1 MSAII
6 LVDGS
11 SWLYRAFHALPR
23 LTSPDGKPTGAIF
36 GMGNMLQ
43 KLLKDYDPQH
53 IAVIFDPRGKT
64 FRHELYAEYKA
75 NRPPV
80 PPELSAQFEPLC
92 ELIDVLGLPRLQVA
106 GVEADDVIA
115 TLARQAAEDGRE
127 VLVVSGDKDLAQ
139 MVSPQVQLLDT
150 MKGTLYDADG
160 IKEKYAVRPD
170 QIVDWLALM
179 GDSSDN
185 VPGVPGVGAKTA
197 AKWLASYDTLDA
209 IIEHADEIKGKIG
222 EKLRAHL
229 DQLPLSRELVTV
241 KDELEL
247 PTGIDSLTRK
257 SLDSDGFA
265 AFARRFGF
273 NRWVEQVAATGSVSA
288 AKDKAPQQN
297 IEVETVLDEEA
308 LVTLRDALKAAELF
322 AVDTET
328 DSLDPQQAR
337 LVGLSFATADN
348 KAWYLPVAHD
358 YLGAPQQLALDTV
371 RKELAEVLADTSRAK
386 IAQHGKYD
394 MHVLRRHDM
403 PLRGVAWDTMLE
415 SYVLNAT
422 ASRHDMDSLARFY
435 LDRDTISFKDIAGS
449 GRKQLTFNQIDL
461 DKAAEYAG
469 EDAAVTFALHQRI
482 GGELQADDKLLTV
495 YRQIEQPLIEVLAA
509 IEANGVLV
517 DRKLLAQA
525 SAEFA
530 ERMDAM
536 ERRAH
541 EIAGA
546 PFNLNS
552 PAQLKDILFDQLEL
566 PVLRKTPKGA
576 PSTAEDVLQ
585 ELADQHEL
593 PQMILDWRGLAKLR
607 STYTEKLPGNINPH
621 TGRVHTSYHQAVA
634 ATGRLSSSDPNL
646 QNIPI
651 RNDDGR
657 RIRQAFVAP
666 QGQRIVALDY
676 SQIELR
682 LMAHMSDDASM
693 KDAFVSGQDIHSRT
707 ASEVFDIPLNQI
719 ESSHRRAAK
728 AINFGLIYGISAFGL
743 ARNLNISRSE
753 AQSHMERFFNR
764 YPGVAEY
771 MERCKQQAH
780 DTGYVETLYGRR
792 LYLPEIND
800 RNGSRR
806 QAAERVAI
814 NAPLQGTAADII
826 KLAMIDIHQQIEGQH
841 ALRMI
846 MQVHDE
852 LVFEISEDAVE
863 QWLPK
868 LQQRMENV
876 AELSVPLKVEG
887 GVGSNW
893 DQAHG

>member
-1 MSAII
+1 MKPII

-23 LTSPDGKPTGAIF
+23 LTAPDGQPTGAIF

-43 KLLKDYDPQH
+43 KLLKDYAPEH

-64 FRHELYAEYKA
+64 FRHELYQEYKA

-92 ELIDVLGLPRLQVA
+92 ELIDVLGLPRLQIA

-115 TLARQAAEDGRE
+115 TLAAQAVGQGRE

-139 MVSPQVQLLDT
+139 MVSDKVQLLDT
-150 MKGTLYDADG
+150 MKGTLYDPDG
-160 IKEKYAVRPD
+160 IKEKYDVRPD

-179 GDSSDN
+179 GDTSDN

-197 AKWLASYDTLDA
+197 AKWLGNYGTLDA
-209 IIEHADEIKGKIG
+209 IVEHADEIKGKIG

-229 DQLPLSRELVTV
+229 DQLDLSRELVTV
-241 KDELEL
+241 KDSLDL
-247 PTGIDSLTRK
+247 PTGIETLNRTD
-257 SLDSDGFA
+257 LDTQGFA
-265 AFARRFGF
+265 SFARRYGF
-273 NRWVEQVAATGSVSA
+273 NRWLEQVA
-288 AKDKAPQQN
+288 DKVPNNAQSHAEQ
-297 IEVETVLDEEA
+297 IEIQVETVLDDDGLNRLCSA
-308 LVTLRDALKAAELF
+308 LRDAENF

-337 LVGLSFATADN
+337 LVGLSFAVSQD

-358 YLGAPQQLALDTV
+358 YLGAPQQLALDAV
-371 RKELAEVLADTSRAK
+371 QGALAELLADTARPK
-386 IAQHGKYD
+386 ITQHGKYD
-394 MHVLRRHDM
+394 MHILRRHGM
-403 PLRGVAWDTMLE
+403 PLHGIAWDTMLE

-435 LDRDTISFKDIAGS
+435 LERETISFKDIAGS
-449 GRKQLTFNQIDL
+449 GRNQLTFNQIDL

-469 EDAAVTFALHQRI
+469 EDAAITFALHQRI
-482 GGELQADDKLLTV
+482 GGELKADDGLLKV
-495 YRQIEQPLIEVLAA
+495 YTNIEQPLIEVLAA

-517 DRKLLAQA
+517 DRNLLAQA
-525 SAEFA
+525 SSEFA
-530 ERMDAM
+530 ARMDEM
-536 ERRAH
+536 ERKAH
-541 EIAGA
+541 DIAGGS
-546 PFNLNS
+546 FNLNS

-593 PQMILDWRGLAKLR
+593 PQLILDWRGLAKLR
-607 STYTEKLPGNINPH
+607 STYTEKLPGNINPE

-666 QGQRIVALDY
+666 SGTRIVALDY

-693 KDAFVSGQDIHSRT
+693 KDAFVTNQDIHTRT
-707 ASEVFDIPLNQI
+707 ASEVFDIPLDQV

-743 ARNLNISRSE
+743 ARNLSIGRNE
-753 AQSHMERFFNR
+753 AQSHMDRFFSR

-826 KLAMIDIHQQIEGQH
+826 KLAMIDIHAQIAERDDV
-841 ALRMI
+841 RMI

-852 LVFEISEDAVE
+852 LVFEINEDVVD

-868 LQQRMENV
+868 LQQRMENIV
-876 AELSVPLKVEG
+876 ELNVPLKVEG
-887 GVGSNW
+887 GIGTNW
-893 DQAHG
+893 DEAHG

>member
-23 LTSPDGKPTGAIF
+23 LTSPDGQPTGAIL

-43 KLLKDYDPQH
+43 KLLKEYDPEQ

-64 FRHELYAEYKA
+64 FRHELYADYKA

-92 ELIDVLGLPRLQVA
+92 ELIDILGLPRLQIA

-115 TLARQAAEDGRE
+115 TLASQAVELDRE

-139 MVSPQVQLLDT
+139 MVNDKVRMLDT
-150 MKGTLYDADG
+150 MKDALYDSQAIMD
-160 IKEKYAVRPD
+160 KYAVHPE

-185 VPGVPGVGAKTA
+185 VPGIPGVGAKTA
-197 AKWLASYDTLDA
+197 AKWLASYQTLDA
-209 IIEHADEIKGKIG
+209 IVEHADEIKGKIG

-229 DQLPLSRELVTV
+229 EQLPLSRELVTV
-241 KDELEL
+241 KTSLEL
-247 PTGIDSLTRK
+247 PVG
-257 SLDSDGFA
+257 LDDLRRTEFNRDGFA
-265 AFARRFGF
+265 AFARRLGF
-273 NRWVEQVAATGSVSA
+273 NRWLDQVQPQAAEKPA
-288 AKDKAPQQN
+288 AKPSVDLD
-297 IEVETVLDEEA
+297 IVTVLDQGALDRLVEA
-308 LVTLRDALKAAELF
+308 LSQADMF

-337 LVGLSFATADN
+337 LVGLSFALSDD
-348 KAWYLPVAHD
+348 KGWYVPVAHD
-358 YLGAPQQLALDTV
+358 YLGAPAQLTLESVQAALSP
-371 RKELAEVLADTSRAK
+371 LLADAGRAK
-386 IAQHGKYD
+386 ITQHGKYD
-394 MHVLRRHDM
+394 MHILRRHGM
-403 PLRGVAWDTMLE
+403 PLRGIAWDTMLE

-435 LDRDTISFKDIAGS
+435 LDRSTISFKDIAGS

-461 DKAAEYAG
+461 EKAAEYAG
-469 EDAAVTFALHQRI
+469 EDAAITYALHQEI
-482 GGELQADDKLLTV
+482 GGRLQSDQALLEV
-495 YRQIEQPLIEVLAA
+495 YSSIEQPLIEVLAA

-517 DRKLLAQA
+517 DRNLLAKA

-530 ERMDAM
+530 ERMGTM
-536 ERRAH
+536 EQRAH
-541 EIAGA
+541 DIAGA

-552 PAQLKDILFDQLEL
+552 PAQLKDILFDQLGL

-593 PQMILDWRGLAKLR
+593 PQLILDWRGLAKLR
-607 STYTEKLPGNINPH
+607 STYTEKLPGNVNPH

-657 RIRQAFVAP
+657 RIRQAFVAA
-666 QGQRIVALDY
+666 QGKRLLALDY

-693 KDAFVSGQDIHSRT
+693 KDAFVSDQDIHSRT
-707 ASEVFDIPLNQI
+707 ASEVFDIPLDQI
-719 ESSHRRAAK
+719 EGSHRRAAK

-743 ARNLNISRSE
+743 ARNLSISRAE

-764 YPGVAEY
+764 YPGVADY
-771 MERCKQQAH
+771 MERCKQKAH
-780 DTGYVETLYGRR
+780 DTGYVETLYQRR

-826 KLAMIDIHQQIEGQH
+826 KLAMIDIHEQIKERDDI
-841 ALRMI
+841 RMI

-852 LVFEISEDAVE
+852 LVFEIDESAVDT
-863 QWLPK
+863 WLPQ

-876 AELSVPLKVEG
+876 VKLSVPLKVEG
-887 GVGSNW
+887 GVGGNW
-893 DQAHG
+893 DEAHG

>member
-23 LTSPDGKPTGAIF
+23 LTSPDGQPTGAIL

-43 KLLKDYDPQH
+43 KLLKEYDPEQ

-64 FRHELYAEYKA
+64 FRHELYADYKA

-92 ELIDVLGLPRLQVA
+92 ELIDILGLPRLQIA

-115 TLARQAAEDGRE
+115 TLASQAVELDRE

-139 MVSPQVQLLDT
+139 MVNDKVRMLDT
-150 MKGTLYDADG
+150 MKDALYDSQAIMD
-160 IKEKYAVRPD
+160 KYAVHPE

-185 VPGVPGVGAKTA
+185 VPGIPGVGAKTA
-197 AKWLASYDTLDA
+197 AKWLASYQTLDA
-209 IIEHADEIKGKIG
+209 IVEHADEIKGKIG

-229 DQLPLSRELVTV
+229 EQLPLSRELVTV
-241 KDELEL
+241 KTSLEL
-247 PTGIDSLTRK
+247 PVG
-257 SLDSDGFA
+257 LDDLRRTEFNRDGFA
-265 AFARRFGF
+265 AFARRLGF
-273 NRWVEQVAATGSVSA
+273 NRWLDQIQPQAAEKPATKPSV
-288 AKDKAPQQN
+288 DLD
-297 IEVETVLDEEA
+297 IVTVLDQGALDRLVEA
-308 LVTLRDALKAAELF
+308 LSQADMF

-337 LVGLSFATADN
+337 LVGLSFALSDD
-348 KAWYLPVAHD
+348 KGWYVPVAHD
-358 YLGAPQQLALDTV
+358 YLGAPAQLTLESVQAALSP
-371 RKELAEVLADTSRAK
+371 LLADAGRAK
-386 IAQHGKYD
+386 ITQHGKYD
-394 MHVLRRHDM
+394 MHILRRHGM
-403 PLRGVAWDTMLE
+403 PLRGIAWDTMLE

-435 LDRDTISFKDIAGS
+435 LDRSTISFKDIAGS

-461 DKAAEYAG
+461 EKAAEYAG
-469 EDAAVTFALHQRI
+469 EDAAITYALHQEI
-482 GGELQADDKLLTV
+482 GGRLQSDQALLEV
-495 YRQIEQPLIEVLAA
+495 YSSIEQPLIEVLAA

-517 DRKLLAQA
+517 DRNLLAKA

-530 ERMDAM
+530 ERMGTM
-536 ERRAH
+536 EQRAH
-541 EIAGA
+541 DIAGA

-552 PAQLKDILFDQLEL
+552 PAQLKDILFDQLGL

-593 PQMILDWRGLAKLR
+593 PQLILDWRGLAKLR
-607 STYTEKLPGNINPH
+607 STYTEKLPGNVNPH

-657 RIRQAFVAP
+657 RIRQAFVAA
-666 QGQRIVALDY
+666 QGKRLLALDY

-693 KDAFVSGQDIHSRT
+693 KDAFVSDQDIHSRT
-707 ASEVFDIPLNQI
+707 ASEVFDIPLDQI
-719 ESSHRRAAK
+719 EGSHRRAAK

-743 ARNLNISRSE
+743 ARNLSISRAE

-764 YPGVAEY
+764 YPGVADY
-771 MERCKQQAH
+771 MERCKQKAH
-780 DTGYVETLYGRR
+780 DTGYVETLYQRR

-826 KLAMIDIHQQIEGQH
+826 KLAMIDIHEQIKERDDI
-841 ALRMI
+841 RMI

-852 LVFEISEDAVE
+852 LVFEIDESAVDT
-863 QWLPK
+863 WLPQ

-876 AELSVPLKVEG
+876 VKLSVPLKVEG
-887 GVGSNW
+887 GVGGNW
-893 DQAHG
+893 DEAHG

>member
-23 LTSPDGKPTGAIF
+23 LTAPDGQPTGAIL

-43 KLLKDYDPQH
+43 KLLKEYEPEQ
-53 IAVIFDPRGKT
+53 IAVVFDPRGKT
-64 FRHELYAEYKA
+64 FRHELYQDYKA

-92 ELIDVLGLPRLQVA
+92 ELIDILGLPRLQIA

-115 TLARQAAEDGRE
+115 TLACRAVEQARE

-139 MVSPQVQLLDT
+139 MVNDKVRLLDT
-150 MKGTLYDADG
+150 MKDKLYDSAA
-160 IKEKYAVRPD
+160 IMEKYAVHPE

-179 GDSSDN
+179 GDTSDN
-185 VPGVPGVGAKTA
+185 VPGIPGVGAKTA
-197 AKWLASYDTLDA
+197 AKWLASYQTLDG
-209 IIEHADEIKGKIG
+209 IVEHADEIKGKIG
-222 EKLRAHL
+222 DKLRAHL
-229 DQLPLSRELVTV
+229 EQLPLSRELVTV
-241 KDELEL
+241 KTTVELPVGLDELKRQD
-247 PTGIDSLTRK
+247 INH
-257 SLDSDGFA
+257 DGFE

-273 NRWVEQVAATGSVSA
+273 NRWLEKTSAQNA
-288 AKDKAPQQN
+288 AKTESKPSIDLK
-297 IEVETVLDEEA
+297 VETVLDQDALQRLAEA
-308 LVTLRDALKAAELF
+308 LSAADVF
-322 AVDTET
+322 AVDSET

-337 LVGLSFATADN
+337 LVGLSFALSDD
-348 KAWYLPVAHD
+348 KAWYVPVAHD
-358 YLGAPQQLALDTV
+358 YLGAPAQLSVDSVTAALGSLLGD
-371 RKELAEVLADTSRAK
+371 ESRAK

-394 MHVLRRHDM
+394 MHILRRHGM

-435 LDRDTISFKDIAGS
+435 LDRSTISFKDIAGS

-469 EDAAVTFALHQRI
+469 EDAAITYALHQEI
-482 GGELQADDKLLTV
+482 GGRLQADSALLEV
-495 YRQIEQPLIEVLAA
+495 YRSIEQPLIEVLAA

-517 DRKLLAQA
+517 DRNLLAKA
-525 SAEFA
+525 SSEFA
-530 ERMDAM
+530 ERMASM
-536 ERRAH
+536 EQRAH
-541 EIAGA
+541 EIAGG

-593 PQMILDWRGLAKLR
+593 PQLILDWRGLAKLR

-657 RIRQAFVAP
+657 RIRQAFVAAK
-666 QGQRIVALDY
+666 GKRLLALDY

-682 LMAHMSDDASM
+682 LMAHMSDDGSM
-693 KDAFVSGQDIHSRT
+693 KDAFVSDQDIHSRT
-707 ASEVFDIPLNQI
+707 ASEVFDIPLDEI

-743 ARNLNISRSE
+743 ARNLSIPRSE
-753 AQSHMERFFNR
+753 AQSHMERFFSR

-771 MERCKQQAH
+771 MERCKQKAH
-780 DTGYVETLYGRR
+780 DTGYV
-792 LYLPEIND
+792 
-800 RNGSRR
+800 
-806 QAAERVAI
+806 
-814 NAPLQGTAADII
+814 
-826 KLAMIDIHQQIEGQH
+826 
-841 ALRMI
+841 
-846 MQVHDE
+846 
-852 LVFEISEDAVE
+852 
-863 QWLPK
+863 
-868 LQQRMENV
+868 
-876 AELSVPLKVEG
+876 
-887 GVGSNW
+887 
-893 DQAHG
+893 

>member
-1 MSAII
+1 MKPII

-23 LTSPDGKPTGAIF
+23 LTAPDGQPTGAIF

-43 KLLKDYDPQH
+43 KLLKDYAPEH

-64 FRHELYAEYKA
+64 FRHELYQEYKA

-92 ELIDVLGLPRLQVA
+92 ELIDVLGLPRLQIA

-115 TLARQAAEDGRE
+115 TLAAQAVGQGRE

-139 MVSPQVQLLDT
+139 MVSDKVQLLDT
-150 MKGTLYDADG
+150 MKGTLYDPDG
-160 IKEKYAVRPD
+160 IKEKYDVRPD

-179 GDSSDN
+179 GDTSDN

-197 AKWLASYDTLDA
+197 AKWLGNYGTLDA
-209 IIEHADEIKGKIG
+209 IVEHADEIKGKIG

-229 DQLPLSRELVTV
+229 DQLDLSRELVTV
-241 KDELEL
+241 KDSLDL
-247 PTGIDSLTRK
+247 PTGIETLNRTD
-257 SLDSDGFA
+257 LDAQGFA
-265 AFARRFGF
+265 SFARRYGF
-273 NRWVEQVAATGSVSA
+273 NRWLEQVA
-288 AKDKAPQQN
+288 DKVPNNAQSQTEQ
-297 IEVETVLDEEA
+297 IEIQVETVLDDDGLNRLCSA
-308 LVTLRDALKAAELF
+308 LRDAENF

-337 LVGLSFATADN
+337 LVGLSFAVSQD

-358 YLGAPQQLALDTV
+358 YLGAPQQLALDAV
-371 RKELAEVLADTSRAK
+371 QGALAELLADTARPK
-386 IAQHGKYD
+386 ITQHGKYD
-394 MHVLRRHDM
+394 MHILRRHGM
-403 PLRGVAWDTMLE
+403 PLHGIAWDTMLE

-435 LDRDTISFKDIAGS
+435 LERETISFKDIAGS
-449 GRKQLTFNQIDL
+449 GRNQLTFNQIDL

-469 EDAAVTFALHQRI
+469 EDAAITFALHQRI
-482 GGELQADDKLLTV
+482 GGELKADDGLLKV
-495 YRQIEQPLIEVLAA
+495 YINIEQPLIEVLAA

-517 DRKLLAQA
+517 DRNLLAQA
-525 SAEFA
+525 SSEFA
-530 ERMDAM
+530 GRMDAM
-536 ERRAH
+536 ERKAH
-541 EIAGA
+541 DIAGGS
-546 PFNLNS
+546 FNLNS

-593 PQMILDWRGLAKLR
+593 PQLILDWRGLAKLR
-607 STYTEKLPGNINPH
+607 STYTEKLPGNINPE

-666 QGQRIVALDY
+666 SGTRIVALDY

-693 KDAFVSGQDIHSRT
+693 KDAFVTNQDIHTRT
-707 ASEVFDIPLNQI
+707 ASEVFDIPLDQV

-743 ARNLNISRSE
+743 ARNLSIGRNE
-753 AQSHMERFFNR
+753 AQSHMDRFFSR

-826 KLAMIDIHQQIEGQH
+826 KLAMIDIHAQI
-841 ALRMI
+841 AKRDDVRMI

-852 LVFEISEDAVE
+852 LVFEINEDVVE

-868 LQQRMENV
+868 LQQRMENIV
-876 AELSVPLKVEG
+876 ELNVPLKVEG
-887 GVGSNW
+887 GIGTNW
-893 DQAHG
+893 DEAHG

>member
-23 LTSPDGKPTGAIF
+23 LTAPDGQPTGAIL

-43 KLLKDYDPQH
+43 KLLKEYEPEQ
-53 IAVIFDPRGKT
+53 IAVVFDPRGKT
-64 FRHELYAEYKA
+64 FRHELYQDYKA

-92 ELIDVLGLPRLQVA
+92 ELIDILGLPRLQIA

-115 TLARQAAEDGRE
+115 TLACRAVEQERE

-139 MVSPQVQLLDT
+139 MVNDKVRLLDT
-150 MKGTLYDADG
+150 MKDKLYDSEAIMD
-160 IKEKYAVRPD
+160 KYAVHPA
-170 QIVDWLALM
+170 QIVDWLTLM

-185 VPGVPGVGAKTA
+185 VPGIPGVGAKTA
-197 AKWLASYDTLDA
+197 AKWLASYDTLDG
-209 IIEHADEIKGKIG
+209 IVEHADEIKGKIG

-229 DQLPLSRELVTV
+229 EQLPLSRELVTV
-241 KDELEL
+241 KTSVQLPVGLDELKRQD
-247 PTGIDSLTRK
+247 INQ
-257 SLDSDGFA
+257 DGFE

-273 NRWVEQVAATGSVSA
+273 NRWLEKTAAQSA
-288 AKDKAPQQN
+288 KKSEPAPQVDLD
-297 IEVETVLDEEA
+297 VETVLEQEA
-308 LVTLRDALKAAELF
+308 LQRLVEALSAAEVF

-337 LVGLSFATADN
+337 LVGLSFALAED
-348 KAWYLPVAHD
+348 KAWYVPVAHD
-358 YLGAPQQLALDTV
+358 YLGAPAQLS
-371 RKELAEVLADTSRAK
+371 AERVAATLGSLLGDESHAK

-394 MHVLRRHDM
+394 MHILRRHGM
-403 PLRGVAWDTMLE
+403 PLRGVVWDTMLE

-435 LDRDTISFKDIAGS
+435 LDRSTISFKDIAGS

-469 EDAAVTFALHQRI
+469 EDAAITYALHQKI
-482 GGELQADDKLLTV
+482 GGQLQADSALLDV
-495 YRQIEQPLIEVLAA
+495 YRSIEQPLIEVLAA

-517 DRKLLAQA
+517 DRNLLAKA
-525 SAEFA
+525 SSEFA
-530 ERMDAM
+530 ERMSSM
-536 ERRAH
+536 EQRAH
-541 EIAGA
+541 DIAGG

-593 PQMILDWRGLAKLR
+593 PQLILDWRGLAKLR

-666 QGQRIVALDY
+666 EGKRLLALDY

-693 KDAFVSGQDIHSRT
+693 KDAFVSDQDIHSRT
-707 ASEVFDIPLNQI
+707 ASEVFDIPLDEI
-719 ESSHRRAAK
+719 DSGHRRAAK

-743 ARNLNISRSE
+743 ARNLSISRSE
-753 AQSHMERFFNR
+753 AQSHMERFFSR
-764 YPGVAEY
+764 YPAVAAY
-771 MERCKQQAH
+771 MERCKQNAH
-780 DTGYVETLYGRR
+780 DNGYVETLYQRR

-826 KLAMIDIHQQIEGQH
+826 KLAMIDIHAQINER
-841 ALRMI
+841 ADIRMI

-852 LVFEISEDAVE
+852 LVFEIDEDAVE
-863 QWLPK
+863 IWLPQ

-876 AELSVPLKVEG
+876 VELSVPLKVEG

-893 DQAHG
+893 DEAHG